1 MRDYRVLVIEDEQ
14 VTADTYVEYLA
25 RTGGFEVVHV
35 SPTARDALGFLAEQ
49 MRQGGSFGIDVVLLD
64 MNLPDGHGLDVLRQ
78 MRSAGFTGGV
88 LALTASTELR
98 TIRRAVALGVVQYLV
113 KPFGYPQFADRMR
126 AFRELAAEFA
136 GTGAAPG
143 QDVVDRAFPRSRP
156 AGPPELPKGLTEQT
170 LDAVVGLLRG
180 SASGAGAGGD
190 ADAGPSTGQAAGTA
204 RALSAGEVG
213 AAVGTSR
220 VTARRYLEHLYRVGM
235 VERSPRYGTPGRPEN
250 EYLWMGTAGWV
261 P

>member
-14 VTADTYVEYLA
+14 LTADTYVEYLA

-35 SPTARDALGFLAEQ
+35 SPSARDALGFLADR

-113 KPFGYPQFADRMR
+113 KPFGYPQFAERMR

-136 GTGAAPG
+136 GAGTAPG
-143 QDVVDRAFPRSRP
+143 QDVVDRAFPLSRP
-156 AGPPELPKGLTEQT
+156 TGPPELPKGLTEGT
-170 LDAVVGLLRG
+170 LDAVVGLLRNT
-180 SASGAGAGGD
+180 ASGARTDGSHAWP
-190 ADAGPSTGQAAGTA
+190 ATGTA

-250 EYLWMGTAGWV
+250 EYRWTGPAG
-261 P
+261 

>member
-14 VTADTYVEYLA
+14 VTADTYAEYLA

-35 SPTARDALGFLAEQ
+35 SPTARDAVGFLADQ
-49 MRQGGSFGIDVVLLD
+49 MRRGGSFGVDVVLLD

-113 KPFGYPQFADRMR
+113 KPFGYRQFAERMR

-136 GTGAAPG
+136 GAGTAPG
-143 QDVVDRAFPRSRP
+143 QDVVDRAFPLSRP

-170 LDAVVGLLRG
+170 LDAVVALLRG
-180 SASGAGAGGD
+180 A
-190 ADAGPSTGQAAGTA
+190 PSN
-204 RALSAGEVG
+204 ALSAGEVG

-250 EYLWMGTAGWV
+250 EYRWTGPAG
-261 P
+261 

>member
-14 VTADTYVEYLA
+14 LTADTYVEYLA

-35 SPTARDALGFLAEQ
+35 SPSARDALGFLADR
-49 MRQGGSFGIDVVLLD
+49 MRQRGSFGIDVVLLD

-78 MRSAGFTGGV
+78 MRSAGFAGGV

-113 KPFGYPQFADRMR
+113 KPFGYPQFAERMR

-136 GTGAAPG
+136 GAGTAPG
-143 QDVVDRAFPRSRP
+143 QDVVDRAFPLSRP
-156 AGPPELPKGLTEQT
+156 AGPPELPKGLTERT
-170 LDAVVGLLRG
+170 LDAVVGLLRDA
-180 SASGAGAGGD
+180 ASGARTD
-190 ADAGPSTGQAAGTA
+190 GPGTGSATGTG

-235 VERSPRYGTPGRPEN
+235 VDRSPRYGTPGRPEN
-250 EYLWMGTAGWV
+250 EYRWTGPAG
-261 P
+261 

>member
-14 VTADTYVEYLA
+14 VTADTYAEYLA

-35 SPTARDALGFLAEQ
+35 SPTARDAVGFLADQ
-49 MRQGGSFGIDVVLLD
+49 MRRGGSFGVDVVLLD

-113 KPFGYPQFADRMR
+113 KPFGYQQFAERMR

-136 GTGAAPG
+136 GAGTAPG
-143 QDVVDRAFPRSRP
+143 QDVVDRAFPLSRP

-170 LDAVVGLLRG
+170 LDAVVALLRG
-180 SASGAGAGGD
+180 A
-190 ADAGPSTGQAAGTA
+190 PSN
-204 RALSAGEVG
+204 ALSAGEVG

-250 EYLWMGTAGWV
+250 EYRWTGPAG
-261 P
+261 

>member
-1 MRDYRVLVIEDEQ
+1 MRDYRVLVIEDEE

-35 SPTARDALGFLAEQ
+35 SSTARDALGFLAER
-49 MRQGGSFGIDVVLLD
+49 MRRGGSFGIDVVLLD

-78 MRSAGFTGGV
+78 MRSAGFTGAV
-88 LALTASTELR
+88 LALTASTELPV
-98 TIRRAVALGVVQYLV
+98 IRRAVALGVVQYLV
-113 KPFGYPQFADRMR
+113 KPFGYPQFAERMR
-126 AFRELAAEFA
+126 AFRELAAEFSGA
-136 GTGAAPG
+136 GTAPG

-156 AGPPELPKGLTEQT
+156 AGPAELPKGLTEKT
-170 LDAVVGLLRG
+170 LDTVVGLLRATATG
-180 SASGAGAGGD
+180 AASGTPAG
-190 ADAGPSTGQAAGTA
+190 
-204 RALSAGEVG
+204 ALSAGEVG

-250 EYLWMGTAGWV
+250 EYRWTGTAG
-261 P
+261 

>member
-1 MRDYRVLVIEDEQ
+1 MRDYRVLVLEDEQ
-14 VTADTYVEYLA
+14 LTADTYVEYLA

-35 SPTARDALGFLAEQ
+35 SPTARDALGFLADQ
-49 MRQGGSFGIDVVLLD
+49 MRRGGSFGIDVVLLD

-78 MRSAGFTGGV
+78 MRTAGFTGGV
-88 LALTASTELR
+88 LALTASTELP

-113 KPFGYPQFADRMR
+113 KPFGYQQFAERMR

-136 GTGAAPG
+136 GAGTAPG
-143 QDVVDRAFPRSRP
+143 QDVVDRAFPLSRP

-170 LDAVVGLLRG
+170 LDAVVALLRG
-180 SASGAGAGGD
+180 
-190 ADAGPSTGQAAGTA
+190 AAA
-204 RALSAGEVG
+204 EALSAGEVG
-213 AAVGTSR
+213 NAVGTSR

-250 EYLWMGTAGWV
+250 EYRWTGPGG
-261 P
+261 